1 MRNSDSAKPK
11 AFAGSSSTFS
21 KLPLEQYSIT
31 STFCLLLPCGGE
43 QP

>member
-21 KLPLEQYSIT
+21 KLPLEQNSIT

-43 QP
+43 QL